1 MELVFKKKTCILIDD
16 IVFTEEGFIIEIKKM
31 VEEVLNKKSD
41 IRIYVDSSIN
51 SKVDELKRSE
61 NSRNAYLLDGIL
73 DILLQNKMLQLINTN
88 SYLDT
93 SEFERII
100 ENEKDASLYVITQRE
115 MVYNVVKDLLQ
126 NYPDL
131 VICMYK
137 SHKFEK
143 WTEKQKNLDAFF
155 LDNDEN
161 YIHKFDTNNLDYVY
175 SPKYGYLKLDTGSQI
190 TGGEGSVYRTYN
202 NMMAKIYNKNSI
214 TYINYKK
221 LLEMINMNVY
231 NQFICWPRDLLYV
244 DGLFVGYL
252 MDEIKNA
259 KTLLNLRINNFSTM
273 NHLERFKLCYNFLKN
288 VNYLHEKGILIGD
301 LKPDNILVKSPEEV
315 YFIDCGCYQISDY
328 CCPVCHPEYTKRVFK
343 NDEIKKQ
350 LRTEEDEYYPINKM
364 AFEILIKKDHT
375 YDPDNIEVE
384 NQDKSKF
391 SYPLDISQYNR
402 ETEDAMIWKALT
414 PTMREYFYY
423 YFKQG
428 KITHLDEWVN
438 ELKMFIDKAEGGKQ

>member
-16 IVFTEEGFIIEIKKM
+16 IVFTEEGFIIVIKKM

-41 IRIYVDSSIN
+41 IRVYVDSSIN

-93 SEFERII
+93 REFERII

-131 VICMYK
+131 IICMYK

-143 WTEKQKNLDAFF
+143 WTEKQKNLAAFF

-175 SPKYGYLKLDTGSQI
+175 SPKYGYLKLDAGSQI

-221 LLEMINMNVY
+221 ILEMINMNVY

-301 LKPDNILVKSPEEV
+301 LKPDNILVKSPEV

-328 CCPVCHPEYTKRVFK
+328 CPVCHPEYTKRVFK
-343 NDEIKKQ
+343 NDELKKQ

-364 AFEILIKKDHT
+364 A
-375 YDPDNIEVE
+375 
-384 NQDKSKF
+384 
-391 SYPLDISQYNR
+391 
-402 ETEDAMIWKALT
+402 
-414 PTMREYFYY
+414 
-423 YFKQG
+423 
-428 KITHLDEWVN
+428 
-438 ELKMFIDKAEGGKQ
+438 